1 MIVLSQKGYERLPR
15 DFMPRPNKKK
25 TARYNNLTGDV
36 LISSGIIAY
45 LGCFL
50 AKYRNESVESWISL
64 MQAAMRLAL
73 RLSVAL

>member
-1 MIVLSQKGYERLPR
+1 MEWGRYAGFIEFNLPLPHQIERNICTSRVPCTPTR
-15 DFMPRPNKKK
+15 
-25 TARYNNLTGDV
+25 ARYNNLTGDV

-64 MQAAMRLAL
+64 MLDR
-73 RLSVAL
+73 

>member
-1 MIVLSQKGYERLPR
+1 MHIPCALHPTR
-15 DFMPRPNKKK
+15 
-25 TARYNNLTGDV
+25 ARYNNLTGDV

-64 MQAAMRLAL
+64 MLDR
-73 RLSVAL
+73 